1 MNMGVMETGPVIS
14 MPGLRRSS
22 GTGGTCH
29 GSSVMALRGG
39 LAGSLRSRRAERAAS
54 ARASRAAVTRGAK
67 ASCMC
72 AR

>member
-14 MPGLRRSS
+14 MPGLRRSA

-29 GSSVMALRGG
+29 GSVLMALRSG
-39 LAGSLRSRRAERAAS
+39 LAGSRRSVRADRAAS
-54 ARASRAAVTRGAK
+54 ARSLRAVATRGAN

-72 AR
+72 VR